1 MENSE
6 TNNSLGL
13 NTLTSTGTSK
23 NRKRVGRGIGSG
35 TGKTAGR
42 GHKGQK
48 SRSGGSIARGFEGG
62 QMPLQQRIPKFG
74 FSSRVNRG
82 SKEVNLKNIA
92 SMAEVTLD
100 TLKANRIISQATKKV
115 KVFGVCEI
123 SQPMTVSGIL
133 VTKGAK
139 ESIEKAGGTVASI
152 EEKPIKEKVIKTS
165 KKTDTKTLK
174 NTEEYTEKYLWLIKI
189 KEEEIYG
196 EEDDVC
202 TGTL

>member
-13 NTLTSTGTSK
+13 NTLTSTGTTK

-82 SKEVNLKNIA
+82 SKEVNLKIIA
-92 SMAEVTLD
+92 SMTEVNLD
-100 TLKANRIISQATKKV
+100 TLKANRVISQATKKV
-115 KVFGVCEI
+115 KIFGVCDI
-123 SQPMTVSGIL
+123 AQPMSVTGIL

-139 ESIEKAGGTVASI
+139 ESIEKAGGTVAAI
-152 EEKPIKEKVIKTS
+152 ETKPTKEKFVKTS
-165 KKTDTKTLK
+165 KKTDKKTSEK
-174 NTEEYTEKYLWLIKI
+174 TEESSE
-189 KEEEIYG
+189 
-196 EEDDVC
+196 
-202 TGTL
+202 

>member
-6 TNNSLGL
+6 TDKSIGL
-13 NTLTSTGTSK
+13 NTLASTGTTK

-74 FSSRVNRG
+74 FSSRVNR
-82 SKEVNLKNIA
+82 SLKEINLKNIA
-92 SMAEVTLD
+92 SMTEINLD
-100 TLKANRIISQATKKV
+100 TLKANRVISQSAKKV
-115 KVFGVCEI
+115 KIFGICEI
-123 SQPMTVSGIL
+123 SQPMTVTGIL
-133 VTKGAK
+133 VSKGAK

-152 EEKPIKEKVIKTS
+152 ETKPIKEKFVKTS
-165 KKTDTKTLK
+165 KKKHKKTSE
-174 NTEEYTEKYLWLIKI
+174 N
-189 KEEEIYG
+189 KEESPE
-196 EEDDVC
+196 
-202 TGTL
+202 

>member
-6 TNNSLGL
+6 INNSLGL
-13 NTLTSTGTSK
+13 NTLTSTGTTK
-23 NRKRVGRGIGSG
+23 KRKRVGRGIGSG

-82 SKEVNLKNIA
+82 TKEVNLKNIA
-92 SMAEVTLD
+92 SMSEVNLE
-100 TLKANRIISQATKKV
+100 TLKANRVISQATKKV
-115 KVFGVCEI
+115 KIFGVCDI
-123 SQPMTVSGIL
+123 AQPMSVTGIL

-139 ESIEKAGGTVASI
+139 ESIEKAGGTVASV
-152 EEKPIKEKVIKTS
+152 EKKPIKEKFVKTS
-165 KKTDTKTLK
+165 NKSDKPESE
-174 NTEEYTEKYLWLIKI
+174 NTEESAE
-189 KEEEIYG
+189 
-196 EEDDVC
+196 
-202 TGTL
+202 

>member
-6 TNNSLGL
+6 INNSLGL
-13 NTLTSTGTSK
+13 NTLSSTGTTK

-82 SKEVNLKNIA
+82 TKEVNLKNIA
-92 SMAEVTLD
+92 SMSEVSLE
-100 TLKANRIISQATKKV
+100 TLKANRVISQATKKV
-115 KVFGVCEI
+115 KIFGVCDIAQPI
-123 SQPMTVSGIL
+123 SVTGIL

-139 ESIEKAGGTVASI
+139 ESIEKAGGTVASV
-152 EEKPIKEKVIKTS
+152 ETKPIKQKFVKTS
-165 KKTDTKTLK
+165 NKSDKTESE
-174 NTEEYTEKYLWLIKI
+174 NTQESAE
-189 KEEEIYG
+189 
-196 EEDDVC
+196 
-202 TGTL
+202 

>member
-1 MENSE
+1 MENSD

-13 NTLTSTGTSK
+13 NTLSNLGTFK

-35 TGKTAGR
+35 NGKTAGR

-82 SKEVNLKNIA
+82 SKEINLKNIS
-92 SMAEVTLD
+92 SMTEVNLD
-100 TLKANRIISQATKKV
+100 TLKANRIISKATKKV
-115 KVFGVCEI
+115 KIFGICEL
-123 SQPMTVSGIL
+123 SQPMTITGIN

-139 ESIEKAGGTVASI
+139 KSIEKAGGTIAPVEVKSM
-152 EEKPIKEKVIKTS
+152 KEKFMKIN
-165 KKTDTKTLK
+165 K
-174 NTEEYTEKYLWLIKI
+174 NTDKKNSQTTEDSA
-189 KEEEIYG
+189 E
-196 EEDDVC
+196 
-202 TGTL
+202 

>member
-139 ESIEKAGGTVASI
+139 ESIEKAGGTVTSI
-152 EEKPIKEKVIKTS
+152 EEKPIKEKFVKTS

-174 NTEEYTEKYLWLIKI
+174 NTGGSAE
-189 KEEEIYG
+189 
-196 EEDDVC
+196 
-202 TGTL
+202 

>member
-6 TNNSLGL
+6 INNSLGL
-13 NTLTSTGTSK
+13 NTLSSTGTTK

-82 SKEVNLKNIA
+82 TKEVNLKNIA
-92 SMAEVTLD
+92 SMSEVNLE
-100 TLKANRIISQATKKV
+100 TLKANRVISQATKKV
-115 KVFGVCEI
+115 KIFGVCDVA
-123 SQPMTVSGIL
+123 QPMSVTGIL

-139 ESIEKAGGTVASI
+139 ESIEKAGGTVASV
-152 EEKPIKEKVIKTS
+152 EKKPIKEKFVKTS
-165 KKTDTKTLK
+165 NKSDKPESE
-174 NTEEYTEKYLWLIKI
+174 NTEESAE
-189 KEEEIYG
+189 
-196 EEDDVC
+196 
-202 TGTL
+202 